1 MLLNGSQ
8 WIKSEKRAQNK
19 SAGLI
24 WNNRSSFLSGD
35 IWLLSLSS
43 TASTVTLTASTRRKT
58 TTYTASTR
66 RKTTT
71 IWMIWMC
78 WASNC
83 NGPFFSSS
91 SGVPGRLRWST
102 TWKGKIL
109 FSGTVIL
116 GLITKINMFV
126 WTTIIQFYC
135 HLNSASF
142 RSSSSQQKSHHHHHH
157 HHHGPHLAIAVENL
171 RLAKT
176 WAWRLAETI
185 ALDIK
190 HHQKLPSDDDN
201 NWPWYQTSA
210 KVI

>member
-24 WNNRSSFLSGD
+24 WNNRSSFPSGD
-35 IWLLSLSS
+35 LWLLALSS
-43 TASTVTLTASTRRKT
+43 FSHSQQKKKTTASTITLTASTRRKT

-102 TWKGKIL
+102 TWKEEIFL
-109 FSGTVIL
+109 V
-116 GLITKINMFV
+116 GL
-126 WTTIIQFYC
+126 
-135 HLNSASF
+135 L
-142 RSSSSQQKSHHHHHH
+142 SSSSKQKSYHHHHH

-201 NWPWYQTSA
+201 NCPWYQTSA